1 MSYWLRSWLL
11 IKTELRFDINV
22 EKWRFIQQD
31 FYLFYFII
39 FAGGG
44 EISERPID
52 ELIRKID
59 FPDDVHAKP
68 TNC

>member
-1 MSYWLRSWLL
+1 M
-11 IKTELRFDINV
+11 NV
-22 EKWRFIQQD
+22 ERWRFIQQD

-52 ELIRKID
+52 ELIRKRD

-68 TNC
+68 INC